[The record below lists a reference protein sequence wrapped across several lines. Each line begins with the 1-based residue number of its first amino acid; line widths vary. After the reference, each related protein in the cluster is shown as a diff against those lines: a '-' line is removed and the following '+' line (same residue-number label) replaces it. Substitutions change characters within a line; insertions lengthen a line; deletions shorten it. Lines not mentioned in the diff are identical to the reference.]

1 MEQPVNTVLIIIALL
16 IVGSALWGGADTSG
30 NRLNVEVGKKSAK
43 RVRRAWA
50 ASRGGGNKQ
59 PSSLVALD
67 KTCRLCHRPLIEIEH
82 YGERLIGCMYC
93 NRWAWEG
100 SQDLLMALPEQDL
113 QALGNLSNARH
124 KAEDTTP

>member
-1 MEQPVNTVLIIIALL
+1 
-16 IVGSALWGGADTSG
+16 
-30 NRLNVEVGKKSAK
+30 VGKKSAK

-59 PSSLVALD
+59 PSSLVAFD

-82 YGERLIGCMYC
+82 SGERLVGCIDC
-93 NRWAWEG
+93 NRWGWEG
-100 SQDLLMALPEQDL
+100 SKDLFMALPEEDL
-113 QALGNLSNARH
+113 QALGNLSDARH